1 MAESKRTLRAIYD
14 EASAIGAGE
23 RQAYLDRACDGD
35 QALRANVEELLRHD
49 ESAGGFLADP
59 KRDAP
64 APTPPLTER
73 DGDRIGRYKLL
84 QKIGEGGCGVVYMAE
99 QTEPVRRRV
108 ALKII
113 KLGMDTRAVVA
124 RFEAERQALAM
135 MDHPG
140 IARVLDAGATDT
152 GRPFFV
158 MELVRGIKITDYC
171 EQHRL
176 STVERLRLFI
186 PVCQAVQHAHQKG
199 IIHRDLKPSNVL
211 VTSNDG
217 VPLTKVID
225 FGIAKATADIQLT
238 DKTLFTRFEMFIGT
252 PAYMSPEQAE
262 FNATDI
268 DTRTDIY
275 ALGVLLYE
283 LLTGE
288 TPFDAKELMSQ
299 GIDAMRRTIREKEPV
314 RPSTKLSRTL
324 LTANARSLKGSSDK
338 PAGDEEATASS
349 RRLLRIN
356 ETVAL
361 LRGDLDWI
369 VMKCLEKDRTRRY
382 DTANSL
388 AADLKRHLD
397 NEPVSVRPPSSSYRF
412 QKLVRRNK
420 LAFGAAG
427 AVAVA
432 LLLGIVGSTSELV
445 RATRAEREQS
455 RLRALAQQAQAQA
468 ETNAERFRTTAIQSR
483 RSQYAA
489 DMFAATAETEA
500 GSYARARDFLREYF
514 PRKGLEELR
523 GFEWRYLWRLSA
535 GQQLKTFMLSA
546 PILDMAWS
554 PDGHLIAVANPDGT
568 VKLVHSA
575 SGQVVSVLTN
585 EAVWNVS
592 IAFSHD
598 GKGLATAGSDDRTR
612 FWDVQDGRLLFT
624 VTNKMPRVA
633 CSARAPLMAIGT
645 GGDLWAQNGEDVH
658 LVDTKSGQALK
669 LLPHAGDRAVFS
681 SDGTRLATANWGP
694 WDSGSQAVILWE
706 VNSGQ
711 KLQVLPDVR
720 QVVAMAFSPDDR
732 LLAIGTRTGEIIIWD
747 LNDFSHRLLREATW
761 ESIWALAFSPQ
772 DRVLAVAMLNQE
784 VEIWDVGQQR
794 QVQRLHGHAHE
805 VRAVAFAPDGAR
817 LASGSVDGT
826 IKLWDPHPPTV
837 QKLIPEAR
845 LGAVGRPRFSP
856 DNNRLSVATTNGD
869 VQILDP
875 KTVAPN
881 VRMVLPNAGVPLG
894 FSDDA
899 SILLTFAE
907 KTRTLQRWDAA
918 SGALLSTTALDT
930 QNGSWRIVS
939 AAADGGRLVLAT
951 DKLIEVSE
959 TRTGQ
964 CLYRFRAPGNS
975 DGMELSRN
983 GQLLAIAATLNAE
996 IRDVDARRV
1005 VRTLAG
1011 HKDRVEPIAFSPDEK
1026 TIATGSWDHTARLWD
1041 VATGKELAV
1050 LTGHKAALRSC
1061 AFSPDGRTLA
1071 TGSDDRTIK
1080 FWNLAT
1086 FHEVGSIQDYV
1097 PLYLAF
1103 SPDAQILMAEVE
1115 YMSHD
1120 AFLRCWRTPSLAE
1133 IDGAEGKA
1141 QRVPGKIAAVEA
1153 NEEREAR

>member
-1 MAESKRTLRAIYD
+1 MAEPKRTLRAIYD
-14 EASAIGAGE
+14 EASAIEAGE
-23 RQAYLDRACDGD
+23 RRQAYLNRACDGD

-140 IARVLDAGATDT
+140 IARVLDAGATET

-199 IIHRDLKPSNVL
+199 IIHRDLKPSNIL

-217 VPLTKVID
+217 VPLSKVID

-262 FNATDI
+262 LNATDI

-275 ALGVLLYE
+275 ALGGLLYE

-299 GIDAMRRTIREKEPV
+299 SVDAMRRTIREKEPV

-324 LTANARSLKGSSDK
+324 LTSNARSLKRSSSDK
-338 PAGDEEATASS
+338 PAGDEEASASS
-349 RRLLRIN
+349 GRLLRIN
-356 ETVAL
+356 ETIAL

-397 NEPVSVRPPSSSYRF
+397 NEPVSARPPSSSYRF

-432 LLLGIVGSTSELV
+432 LLLGIVGSTWQLI

-468 ETNAERFRTTAIQSR
+468 ETNAERFRSAAIQSR

-489 DMFAATAETEA
+489 DMFAATAASEA
-500 GSYARARDFLREYF
+500 GSYARARHFLREYF
-514 PRKGLEELR
+514 PRESLEELR
-523 GFEWRYLWRLSA
+523 GFEWRYWWQLSA
-535 GQQLKTFMLSA
+535 GEQLKTIPLTR

-554 PDGHLIAVANPDGT
+554 PDGHLIAVATYDRT
-568 VKLVHSA
+568 VKLLHPA
-575 SGQVVSVLTN
+575 TGQVMSILTN
-585 EAVWNVS
+585 NADWNIS

-598 GKGLATAGSDDRTR
+598 GMGLAAAGADDRIR
-612 FWDVQDGRLLFT
+612 FWDVRDGRLLFT
-624 VTNKMPRVA
+624 VTNKIPRVA
-633 CSARAPLMAIGT
+633 CSPRAPLMAIGT
-645 GGDLWAQNGEDVH
+645 GGDLWAQNGEDVR
-658 LVDTKSGQALK
+658 LVDTKSGQELK
-669 LLPHAGDRAVFS
+669 LLPEAGDRAVFS

-694 WDSGSQAVILWE
+694 WESGTQAVILWD
-706 VNSGQ
+706 VDSGQ
-711 KLQVLPDVR
+711 KLHVLRNVR
-720 QVVAMAFSPDDR
+720 QVIAMAFSPDDR
-732 LLAIGTRTGEIIIWD
+732 RLAIGTRTGEIVLWD
-747 LNDFSHRLLREATW
+747 LNDFSHTIMRPPTWENIWAVTFSPDGRLLA
-761 ESIWALAFSPQ
+761 I
-772 DRVLAVAMLNQE
+772 AMENQE
-784 VEIWDVGQQR
+784 VEVWDVSKQR
-794 QVQRLHGHAHE
+794 EVQRLRGHSHE
-805 VRAVAFAPDGAR
+805 VRAIVFSADGAR
-817 LASGSVDGT
+817 LASGSLDGT
-826 IKLWDPHPPTV
+826 IKFWDPNPPTI

-856 DNNRLSVATTNGD
+856 DSHWLAAATTNGN
-869 VQILDP
+869 VQIVDP
-875 KTVAPN
+875 TTAAWN
-881 VRMVLPNAGVPLG
+881 VRMVMPNAGVPLA

-918 SGALLSTTALDT
+918 SGALLSTTALAST
-930 QNGSWRIVS
+930 NGPWRIVS
-939 AAADGGRLVLAT
+939 AALDGSRLVLAA
-951 DKLIEVSE
+951 DKIIEVCE

-964 CLYRFRAPGNS
+964 CLYRFAPPGNT
-975 DGMELSRN
+975 DGLELSRN
-983 GQLLAIAATLNAE
+983 GRLLALAASHDGQL
-996 IRDVDARRV
+996 RDVDTRRV
-1005 VRTLAG
+1005 VRTLVG
-1011 HKDRVEPIAFSPDEK
+1011 HKDRVEPIAFSPDQK
-1026 TIATGSWDHTARLWD
+1026 MIATGSWDHTARLWD

-1050 LTGHKAALRSC
+1050 LTGHKAPLKSC
-1061 AFSPDGRTLA
+1061 VFSPDGRTLA

-1086 FHEVGSIQDYV
+1086 FHEVGSIQNNV
-1097 PLYLAF
+1097 PFYLAF
-1103 SPDAQILMAEVE
+1103 SPDVQILIAEVE
-1115 YMSHD
+1115 NLSHD
-1120 AFLRCWRTPSLAE
+1120 AFLRCWRASSLAE
-1133 IDGAEGKA
+1133 IDAAEAKE
-1141 QRVPGKIAAVEA
+1141 QRVP
-1153 NEEREAR
+1153 